1 MSALLETKSREQKTY
16 KGIPI
21 RNIWVLLL
29 YASELFA
36 KVEHERVKRG
46 REETPDDILEIIGEI
61 LIYFVKERIMRGL
74 TRSSLPVQADLH
86 RVRGSIDHLRTE
98 RRHLLSRGLIACRFE
113 EPTLNTARNRLLK
126 AALEK
131 GGRIIKDKHLR
142 KRCRDYASLLFRMG
156 ITGNLPDRTTLSK
169 DVYGINDRDDKHAV
183 AAAKLLLDEFIPDDT
198 KGVYPLLSPNR
209 TDTWLRTLFE
219 DAVRGLLRVSAPKGW
234 DVAPGNVGQ
243 KWPVELSSENMENFL
258 PQMELDIVL
267 INKAQNKKIV
277 IDTKFTT
284 LFKKGW
290 YRDTSLSSAYIYQ
303 MYAYLRSQEEQG
315 KDDSERNMNRHATG
329 ILLHPAVGDAE
340 QHSITMQGHDIIFA
354 TVNLARNPSDI
365 KKDILDLL

>member
-1 MSALLETKSREQKTY
+1 MTALLEAQSPEQRTY

-36 KVEHERVKRG
+36 KVEYERIKQS
-46 REETPDDILEIIGEI
+46 REETPDDILEIIAEI
-61 LIYFVKERIMRGL
+61 LTYFVKERIMRGL

-131 GGRIIKDKHLR
+131 GGRVIQNTDLR
-142 KRCRDYASLLFRMG
+142 KKCRDYAALLFRMG
-156 ITGNLPDRTTLSK
+156 VTGGLPDRTTLSK

-183 AAAKLLLDEFIPDDT
+183 AAAKLLLDECIPDDT
-198 KGVYPLLSPNR
+198 AGTHPLLSPNQ

-219 DAVRGLLRVSAPKGW
+219 DAVRGLLRVTAPKGW

-243 KWPVELSSENMENFL
+243 KWPINDKSENIDKYF
-258 PQMELDIVL
+258 PKMELDIVL
-267 INKAQNKKIV
+267 TNKEQNKKIV

-315 KDDSERNMNRHATG
+315 KDDNEINMNRHATG
-329 ILLHPAVGDAE
+329 ILLHPAVGDADR
-340 QHSITMQGHDIIFA
+340 HSITMQGHKIVFA
-354 TVNLARNPSDI
+354 TVNLAGNPQEI
-365 KKDILDLL
+365 KDCILGLL